1 MQLKN
6 GQTNKETNVRNLTD
20 SKAWYKD
27 METKGNYGNLSPL
40 TLKADALTF
49 KLFV

>member
-6 GQTNKETNVRNLTD
+6 GQKNKETNVRNLTD
-20 SKAWYKD
+20 PKDWYKD

-40 TLKADALTF
+40 TLQADTLTF
-49 KLFV
+49 TLFV